1 MDVYIGL
8 DISLKTTHVCVVD
21 TDGRPVDEGTA
32 ASDPDAVDSW
42 IRGRSAASGWK
53 VRLIIFETGQLSTH
67 FHQELRDA
75 WPVTAIDARHANAT
89 LRAQRNKTDKN
100 DARGLAQIARTGWYK
115 AVHVKSEEG
124 QELRALVNGR
134 KQLVRIRLELE
145 NHIRGTLKTFGIKLG
160 EVAMNGFA
168 DKVRA
173 GIEGKGKMMQQVI
186 RTMLKARDGILQQ
199 LDAMDRKCRTLARA
213 DEVCKRLMTIP
224 GVGMISSL
232 AFKAEIDDPTRF
244 RKSRDVGA
252 HLGLTP
258 QRFASGEVD
267 RSFGIS
273 RCGSGY
279 LRTLL
284 FEAAVTM
291 LTRTG
296 KWSRLKAWG
305 LELRER
311 TGFKN
316 ASTAMARKLAVI
328 MHRMWLDGTE
338 FVCGDPPD
346 PPKEQATPLRKP
358 SIRRSKTLTAT

>member
-8 DISLKTTHVCVVD
+8 DISLKITHACVVD
-21 TDGRPVDEGTA
+21 TDGRPIEEGVA
-32 ASDPDAVDSW
+32 ASDPHAIDTW
-42 IRGRSAASGWK
+42 IRSRSDDGNWA
-53 VRLIIFETGQLSTH
+53 VRRVVFETGQLSTH
-67 FHQELRDA
+67 FHHELRET
-75 WPVTAIDARHANAT
+75 WPVTCIDARHANAT
-89 LRAQRNKTDKN
+89 LKAQRNKTDKN

-115 AVHVKSEEG
+115 AVHVKSDEG
-124 QELRALVNGR
+124 QALRTLVNGR
-134 KQLVRIRLELE
+134 KQLVRIRLEME

-160 EVAMNGFA
+160 EVAMGGFA

-173 GIEGKGKMMQQVI
+173 GIHGKDKLVQQVM
-186 RTMLKARDGILQQ
+186 RTLLKARDGILEQ
-199 LDAMDRKCRTLARA
+199 LAVLDKKCGTLARH
-213 DEVCKRLMTIP
+213 DEVCQRLMTIP
-224 GVGMISSL
+224 GVGVVTSL
-232 AFKAEIDDPTRF
+232 SFKAEVDDPTRF

-258 QRFASGEVD
+258 QRFASGEID

-273 RCGSGY
+273 RCGNGQ

-296 KWSRLKAWG
+296 TWSRLKAWG

-338 FVCGDPPD
+338 FVYGEEPAL
-346 PPKEQATPLRKP
+346 KVAT
-358 SIRRSKTLTAT
+358 